1 MIEATKK
8 KIKIT
13 FWKKPNLDGYEIE
26 VPINATD
33 YEINNEVGKFMES
46 ELMDT
51 WEWEEGEVVKE
62 YVINIS
68 RFGREP

>member
-1 MIEATKK
+1 MLEATKK

-26 VPINATD
+26 VATE

-51 WEWEEGEVVKE
+51 WEWEEGEVIKE
-62 YVINIS
+62 NVINIS